1 MLGFTGRAEGLLD
14 LVLGRVEAP
23 SLCFPCE

>member
-1 MLGFTGRAEGLLD
+1 MLGFTGRAEVLLD

-23 SLCFPCE
+23 PLCPPCE